1 MILKTLIV
9 IIGILVIFSALMY
22 ARSNKPS
29 RNRMAHHALAPILS
43 ENNPDVIGDGAWT
56 STPARYPQRSALVRK
71 IHDPRGA

>member
-9 IIGILVIFSALMY
+9 IIGILLLFSALMY

-29 RNRMAHHALAPILS
+29 RRVHIVEPITQS
-43 ENNPDVIGDGAWT
+43 EHVIGDGACAWS

-71 IHDPRGA
+71 MNDPRGA